1 MGGRPWC
8 MDRPSFREQPCRRP
22 ICGPARGWCWRDW
35 WRTARRSSIACIT
48 SIAAMN
54 ASLRSCAELA
64 RRLTACTRQLGK
76 QEDHSVRFPRFN
88 ALIAIAALLVAPSG
102 PSVSSPSAPSHRTIF
117 AVWPGE
123 KGKQPDAAILDP
135 VVIIDASTFA
145 NPMQYNNED
154 ESHAQADFD
163 RFLKD
168 YLQPGQKYQLLFGG
182 SHRGEVVVDQPAGI
196 SCETLKAT
204 LKAPVPFVNGQK
216 ALATTSVEGLGLHS
230 NWRKPATPEQRAA
243 FLVLAAGLL
252 AKHGWSAA
260 SQSAIGVRNLRATKL
275 GAGRSEA
282 LIGSVTVKEKIA
294 IHNLF
299 LAAEHREGRW

>member
-1 MGGRPWC
+1 
-8 MDRPSFREQPCRRP
+8 
-22 ICGPARGWCWRDW
+22 
-35 WRTARRSSIACIT
+35 
-48 SIAAMN
+48 
-54 ASLRSCAELA
+54 
-64 RRLTACTRQLGK
+64 
-76 QEDHSVRFPRFN
+76 VRFPRFN

-196 SCETLKAT
+196 SCETLTAT

-299 LAAEHREGRW
+299 LAAEHREGRWSVILSSYHLAKDVEDGTDNVEETFLDQLDLDNDGVDEIVTISGYYESWDYAIYKEQKGTWRQVYKGGGGGC